1 MKLIKVWWGNILNK
15 KRNRKLNDYNIFSK
29 VLKIWLTNPELRYKL
44 NFSEIKKKPMSKRS
58 RLRKS
63 FQRAADGGIAVVVVT
78 QNQLNGLV
86 RAG

>member
-1 MKLIKVWWGNILNK
+1 
-15 KRNRKLNDYNIFSK
+15 
-29 VLKIWLTNPELRYKL
+29 
-44 NFSEIKKKPMSKRS
+44 MSKRS